1 MDSIQEDPGD
11 LLDLRH
17 CRRSRNHRTRNG
29 EGSHSASCPERAK
42 DTSFTAHLGVPK
54 TYLETGDIAVA
65 EVLAQVLH
73 LLQLEE
79 VDTKHLDRPDHQVVH
94 LLVLREEG
102 LLVSLLVLHEGL
114 NVLVETVARWALGR
128 LCGQLTLLEEQ
139 GKEGEERV
147 LVDRPLV
154 LLQLGLLV
162 LTSGGIVLL
171 EAGGGGR
178 RGGRWPPI
186 VTWATHLIPGG
197 QLQPPL
203 KQNNLDI
210 C

>member
-1 MDSIQEDPGD
+1 MPQ
-11 LLDLRH
+11 
-17 CRRSRNHRTRNG
+17 
-29 EGSHSASCPERAK
+29 
-42 DTSFTAHLGVPK
+42 
-54 TYLETGDIAVA
+54 TYLETGDITVA

-94 LLVLREEG
+94 LLVLCEEG
-102 LLVSLLVLHEGL
+102 LLVPLLVLHEGL

-139 GKEGEERV
+139 GKEREERV

-171 EAGGGGR
+171 EAGGGGS
-178 RGGRWPPI
+178 RGGRWPPV

-210 C
+210 CWGAQLWLLATSLTTSLWCKEFFNHAGKLPNSLLMCSR